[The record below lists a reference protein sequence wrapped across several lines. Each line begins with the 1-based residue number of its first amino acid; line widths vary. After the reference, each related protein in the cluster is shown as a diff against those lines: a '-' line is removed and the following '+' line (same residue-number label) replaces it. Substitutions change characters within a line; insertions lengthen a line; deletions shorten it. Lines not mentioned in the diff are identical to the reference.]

1 MTYKEF
7 IDDILNTRGR
17 FSCGD
22 SYHERHHIVPICL
35 GGLNETS
42 NLIDLYAKEHFVAHK
57 LLAEEHQSNSKLVY
71 GYAQMAFCRNSYQE
85 RYELTPEE
93 YEDVRKRFSNS
104 IRERYKNKE
113 NHPSYGKHLSE
124 ERKKFIGDL
133 NRGNKY
139 CVGRVISPETREK
152 ISKANKNPSE
162 ETRKKMSEAQKKCQ
176 RGENNSRAI
185 KIIDLNTGKIYG
197 CIKQAA
203 LELGMNYDRLK
214 YLVRNSIDFIRYDIY
229 ENNYNTIE

>member
-1 MTYKEF
+1 MVNIFQKKE
-7 IDDILNTRGR
+7 
-17 FSCGD
+17 
-22 SYHERHHIVPICL
+22 
-35 GGLNETS
+35 
-42 NLIDLYAKEHFVAHK
+42 
-57 LLAEEHQSNSKLVY
+57 
-71 GYAQMAFCRNSYQE
+71 
-85 RYELTPEE
+85 
-93 YEDVRKRFSNS
+93 
-104 IRERYKNKE
+104 
-113 NHPSYGKHLSE
+113 
-124 ERKKFIGDL
+124 KKFIGDL

-139 CVGRVISPETREK
+139 CVGRVISHETREK